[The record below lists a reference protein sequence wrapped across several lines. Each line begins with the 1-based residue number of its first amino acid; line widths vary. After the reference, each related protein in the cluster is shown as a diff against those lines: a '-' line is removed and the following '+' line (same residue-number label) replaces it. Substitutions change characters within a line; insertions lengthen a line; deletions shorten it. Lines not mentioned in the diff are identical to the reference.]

1 MVQAVNLYITG
12 PLLHPAQRFF
22 GRQGTLE
29 WIIRGLRNPA
39 VNSVVL
45 FGQRRIGKTA
55 LLLQIQ
61 RTLSPDLFLPIY
73 FDPQEHTTRPLGNVL
88 ADLSDVV
95 SEALGVTIV
104 EPGTFDDRGLFFGR
118 TFLPQVYAL
127 IGKHRRLVFLF
138 DEFEVLSSK
147 EEDELPP
154 SVAYHAFLRFI
165 RRLMNTDNRPAFV
178 FTAGRRVDDL
188 ALDFT
193 ARFKAAMVRE
203 VWTLERPAT
212 EMLIRQAEAN
222 GTLRFTDRAVERII
236 QLAGGHPYF
245 TMLLCQ
251 QVWEQA
257 YAHTAPDSAPP
268 QVTENEVEAA
278 LTATLAA
285 GDAAMAWIWDGTSL
299 AEKIYAAALAE
310 TVAEGEFVPEEHG
323 FDVLDSHAARLRIR
337 GINLAPRD
345 LVRRR
350 VLELPEEGFYGF
362 AIDLFRR
369 WIRQNHPLDE
379 VKEELDRIDPLA
391 DELFG
396 IGQEFLRREQLEP
409 ATRYFRDAL
418 QANPQH
424 FHARLSLGEALLRV
438 GQVDEAVG
446 QLEQAYRMDQAEARS
461 ALRRALLA
469 QVQARQEVRDED
481 GALATCERILQ
492 IAPEDET
499 AQAARRAILIR
510 RWQEEVRAA
519 EQERQWEEAA
529 RLYEKLVTL
538 APDHERMERWQAKLE
553 RCRREQTLARL
564 FREGEAALRQRR
576 WQQAQQA
583 LSEVVYG
590 QPDYRLDGR
599 LAARLL
605 LQAVRRQPVG
615 RNRVIGSIIL
625 ALLIVLVGVGGYVRF
640 WRDRPVNPPVPLPA
654 GWQLVDTVR
663 LDSNRDSRPDWV
675 VLYRFDPLPEAR
687 SGTPSR
693 EPISGI
699 VYQTGSQTNAL
710 ESFPLRPQDG
720 DYLCE
725 CACAV
730 TMEEALSG
738 LPGKELIIRDY
749 CNGEVTRLSI
759 FYWDAL
765 QETYASQGHFAGSR
779 IIFDMDQVTV
789 LQRLPHRAQL
799 AFQQVYQPRDDQT
812 YYQLSSQGI
821 LVLPKY
827 EWTFYYA
834 EPADVTVSPYPE
846 KVVLAFYNH
855 YTDGKASAYVT
866 KDGWQAIGQCL
877 TGQCGCRSF
886 PQDIAHVRVT
896 DLQVMEE
903 GSNEAI
909 VSADVVCERQNGTE
923 EPSRTVRWHLTR
935 QEGRWLLHGV
945 EMGGD

>member
-1 MVQAVNLYITG
+1 MTHAVNPYITG
-12 PLLHPAQRFF
+12 PPLHPAQGFF
-22 GRQGTLE
+22 GRQETLE
-29 WIIRGLRNPA
+29 WITRGLRNPA
-39 VNSVVL
+39 VNSVAL

-61 RTLSPDLFLPIY
+61 RTLPPDLFLPIY
-73 FDPQEHTTRPLGNVL
+73 FDLQEHTTRPLGDVL
-88 ADLSDVV
+88 ADLADVV
-95 SEALGVTIV
+95 SEALGITIV

-138 DEFEVLSSK
+138 DEFEALSPA

-154 SVAYHAFLRFI
+154 SVAYHTFLRFI
-165 RRLMNTDNRPAFV
+165 RRLMNTDSRPAFV

-203 VWTLERPAT
+203 VWTLDRPAT
-212 EMLIRQAEAN
+212 EVLIRQAEAN
-222 GTLRFTDRAVERII
+222 GTLRFTDRAIERII

-245 TMLLCQ
+245 TLLLCQ
-251 QVWEQA
+251 QVWERA
-257 YAHTAPDSAPP
+257 YAHVAPDSAPP
-268 QVTENEVEAA
+268 QVTESEIEAA
-278 LTATLAA
+278 LPATLAA
-285 GDAAMAWIWDGTSL
+285 GDAAMTWIWDGTSL

-310 TVAEGEFVPEEHG
+310 TVAEGEFVPDEHG
-323 FDVLDSHAARLRIR
+323 FEVLKSHAARLHIR
-337 GINLAPRD
+337 EVDLAPRD

-350 VLELPEEGFYGF
+350 ILELPEEGLYGF

-369 WIRQNHPLDE
+369 WIRQNHPLDDL
-379 VKEELDRIDPLA
+379 KAELDRIDPLA

-409 ATRYFRDAL
+409 ATRYFYDAL

-424 FHARLSLGEALLRV
+424 FHARLSLGETLLHV
-438 GQVDEAVG
+438 GQVDEAVR

-469 QVQARQEVRDED
+469 QAQARQEARNEE
-481 GALATCERILQ
+481 GTLATCERILQ
-492 IAPEDET
+492 IVPEDET
-499 AQAARRAILIR
+499 AQAIRRAILIR
-510 RWQEEVRAA
+510 RWQERAQAA
-519 EQERQWEEAA
+519 ELERQWEEAA
-529 RLYEKLVTL
+529 RLYEKLVAL
-538 APDHERMERWQAKLE
+538 APDHERMERWQTKLE
-553 RCRREQTLARL
+553 RCRREQTLVRL
-564 FREGEAALRQRR
+564 FQEGETALRQRR

-615 RNRVIGSIIL
+615 RYRVIGSILL
-625 ALLIVLVGVGGYVRF
+625 AVVLVLVGVGGYVRF
-640 WRDRPVNPPVPLPA
+640 WRDRPANPPVPLPA
-654 GWQLVDTVR
+654 DRQLVDTVR
-663 LDSNRDSRPDWV
+663 LDANRDSRLDWV
-675 VLYRFDPLPEAR
+675 VLYRFDLLPEDQ
-687 SGTPSR
+687 SGTPGHG
-693 EPISGI
+693 PISAI
-699 VYQTGSQTNAL
+699 VYQTGKQASTL
-710 ESFPLRPQDG
+710 ENFPLRPQDG

-725 CACAV
+725 CACSV

-738 LPGKELIIRDY
+738 LPGKELIIRDR

-765 QETYASQGHFAGSR
+765 QETYGSQGHFAGSR
-779 IIFDMDQVTV
+779 IVLDVDRVTV

-799 AFQQVYQPRDDQT
+799 ALQQTYQPRDNQT

-821 LVLPKY
+821 PVLPQY

-834 EPADVTVSPYPE
+834 EPVEVTSSPYPE

-855 YTDGKASAYVT
+855 YTDRAAAYVT
-866 KDGWQAIGQCL
+866 EAGWQAIGQCL
-877 TGQCGCRSF
+877 TGQCGCSSL
-886 PQDIAHVRVT
+886 PQDVAHVRVT
-896 DLQVMEE
+896 DLQVIEE
-903 GSNEAI
+903 GSEEAI
-909 VSADVVCERQNGTE
+909 VNADVVCERQNGTE
-923 EPSRTVRWHLTR
+923 EPSRTVRWHLIR
-935 QEGRWLLHGV
+935 QEGHWLLHSV
-945 EMGGD
+945 EMGGE